1 VDRGA
6 ESVAFQEAERMT
18 VEGLRRFGCRASW
31 ERVAVIVW
39 AVLLGIVSV
48 RAVMQPDSHDC
59 YKPFY
64 EPAGRHWLHGE
75 DLYQAKSATCRY
87 SPLVNA
93 LFAPLALTP
102 TPVGGLIWRMVNAC
116 AFLGG
121 MYWWLRVVA
130 PPVWTRTHWA
140 WMFLLVAPLSIP
152 TINCAQANPL
162 LTGLVF
168 AGTAAAM
175 RERWNWA
182 AVFVAGACLLKIYP
196 IALALLFI
204 VAYPRRFT
212 LRFLIALSA
221 GLALPFLLQDPWWV
235 GRQYANWWTSLCID
249 DRTQWPF
256 ETCYRDLWLLL
267 RFYHLPVSYR
277 VYVVIQLMVAAASAV
292 ICVASRWWAARP
304 RVEVLN
310 TALGLAVCWMTVCG
324 PSTEGGGYILL
335 APTLAWAFLE
345 SWRLRS
351 PWWVRGLLL
360 ASTFAFTVAV
370 LTCLAPHSSEWM
382 AYGPHPL
389 GGLFLLLAIGGD
401 SIRRI
406 VEPATKVIA
415 PTPTIG
421 YAVGAI
427 YGSPPYKPRARAPGL
442 DRFPRLRSRLVGRKS
457 RSRIG

>member
-1 VDRGA
+1 
-6 ESVAFQEAERMT
+6 MT
-18 VEGLRRFGCRASW
+18 VEGLTRFGCRASW
-31 ERVAVIVW
+31 GRVAVIVW
-39 AVLLGIVSV
+39 AVLLGIVGV

-64 EPAGRHWLHGE
+64 EPAGRNWLRGE

-102 TPVGGLIWRMVNAC
+102 TPVGGLIWRAVNAF

-121 MYWWLRVVA
+121 LFWWLRAVA
-130 PPVWTRTHWA
+130 PPAWTRAHWA

-162 LTGLVF
+162 LTGLVL

-175 RERWNWA
+175 RDRWNWA
-182 AVFVAGACLLKIYP
+182 AVFVGGACLLKIYP

-204 VAYPRRFT
+204 VVAPRRFT
-212 LRFLIALSA
+212 PRFLIALAA
-221 GLALPFLLQDPWWV
+221 GLALPFLLQDPLWV
-235 GRQYANWWTSLCID
+235 ARQYTNWFTSLCID

-267 RFYHLPVSYR
+267 RFYHWPVSYR
-277 VYVVIQLMVAAASAV
+277 GYVVIQLLIAAGAAAV
-292 ICVASRWWAARP
+292 CWASRWWAPRP

-310 TALGLAVCWMTVCG
+310 TAFGLAACWMTVCG
-324 PSTEGGGYILL
+324 PSTEGGGYILV

-345 SWRLRS
+345 SWRQRR
-351 PWWVRGLLL
+351 PQWVRGLLL
-360 ASTFAFTVAV
+360 ASTVAFTVGV
-370 LTCLAPHSSEWM
+370 LACLSPGSSKWM

-389 GGLFLLLAIGGD
+389 GGLFLLLAIGGE
-401 SIRRI
+401 SIQRI
-406 VEPATKVIA
+406 VEPAAKSA
-415 PTPTIG
+415 TPARTAG
-421 YAVGAI
+421 YAVG
-427 YGSPPYKPRARAPGL
+427 GMHGPPRPVGEKRQASRRARRAAGLIPAGGPNGGDKPRRSPGRSSCGAR
-442 DRFPRLRSRLVGRKS
+442 
-457 RSRIG
+457 

>member
-1 VDRGA
+1 
-6 ESVAFQEAERMT
+6 MT
-18 VEGLRRFGCRASW
+18 FEKLTQLGRRSSW
-31 ERVAVIVW
+31 ARVAVIVW
-39 AVLLGIVSV
+39 AVLLGLVCVRSV
-48 RAVMQPDSHDC
+48 LQPDSHDC

-64 EPAGRHWLHGE
+64 EPAGRNWLGGE

-102 TPVGGLIWRMVNAC
+102 TPVGGVIWRAVNAF

-121 MYWWLRVVA
+121 LFWWLRAVA
-130 PPVWTRTHWA
+130 PPTWTRAHWA

-162 LTGLVF
+162 LAGLVL

-182 AVFVAGACLLKIYP
+182 AIFVAGACLLKIYP

-204 VAYPRRFT
+204 VVVPRRFT
-212 LRFLIALSA
+212 PRFVIALAA
-221 GLALPFLLQDPWWV
+221 GLALPFLMQDPFWV
-235 GRQYANWWTSLCID
+235 AKQYANWWTSLCID

-267 RFYHLPVSYR
+267 RFYHWPVNYHG
-277 VYVVIQLMVAAASAV
+277 YVVIQLLIAAVAAAV
-292 ICVASRWWAARP
+292 CWASRWWAARP

-310 TALGLAVCWMTVCG
+310 TAFGLAVCWMTVCG
-324 PSTEGGGYILL
+324 PSTEGGGYVLV

-351 PWWVRGLLL
+351 PLWVRGLLL
-360 ASTFAFTVAV
+360 ASTVAFTVGV
-370 LTCLAPHSSEWM
+370 LACLVPRSSEWM

-389 GGLFLLLAIGGD
+389 GGLFLLLAIGGE
-401 SIRRI
+401 SIHRI
-406 VEPATKVIA
+406 VAPATKIA
-415 PTPTIG
+415 APARTIG
-421 YAVGAI
+421 YAIGGM
-427 YGSPPYKPRARAPGL
+427 YGSSPYKPRAQARGF
-442 DRFPRLRSRLVGRKS
+442 DKTPRLRSGLVGRKAA
-457 RSRIG
+457 RR